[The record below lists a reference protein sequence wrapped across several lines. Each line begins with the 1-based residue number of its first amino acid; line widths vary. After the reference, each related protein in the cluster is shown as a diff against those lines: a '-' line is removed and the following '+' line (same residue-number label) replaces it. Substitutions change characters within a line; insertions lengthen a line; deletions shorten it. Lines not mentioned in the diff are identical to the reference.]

1 MNLPEDRS
9 APPADTGIK
18 LAGELDQLSK
28 TIPPLNLKTVLVP
41 TDFSENSKKALI
53 YAVRLAQRNDSSLIL
68 FHAFELSEFVRQR
81 PPDFSGGFNEEEMK
95 LFDDARRRCEERLV
109 TLSRDLQGCN
119 VKIETAHRL
128 GTPYEEIIKVARE
141 RGVDLIIIA
150 THGYTGLEHF
160 LLGST
165 TERVVRVS
173 PCPVLVVRQEEQDFV
188 SSRRFVAR

>member
-1 MNLPEDRS
+1 
-9 APPADTGIK
+9 
-18 LAGELDQLSK
+18 
-28 TIPPLNLKTVLVP
+28 
-41 TDFSENSKKALI
+41 
-53 YAVRLAQRNDSSLIL
+53 
-68 FHAFELSEFVRQR
+68 
-81 PPDFSGGFNEEEMK
+81 MK